1 MDGDKPQFSRGDVI
15 AGKYEVE
22 KVLGSGLIGTTYL
35 VRNQKSRKFLAVKVI
50 WPQLVTSERD
60 RSRLQDLFREAK
72 GIEGA
77 SLIKLGSVTESADA
91 TFFTEEYFPS
101 QSLRELIDDYQA
113 ESRSFTLQEAC
124 QIAHMHV

>member
-50 WPQLVTSERD
+50 WPQLVTSEHVSPNETLTRLVSHSCDTD
-60 RSRLQDLFREAK
+60 RRESD
-72 GIEGA
+72 IVGA
-77 SLIKLGSVTESADA
+77 CLT
-91 TFFTEEYFPS
+91 
-101 QSLRELIDDYQA
+101 
-113 ESRSFTLQEAC
+113 SF
-124 QIAHMHV
+124 IRRR